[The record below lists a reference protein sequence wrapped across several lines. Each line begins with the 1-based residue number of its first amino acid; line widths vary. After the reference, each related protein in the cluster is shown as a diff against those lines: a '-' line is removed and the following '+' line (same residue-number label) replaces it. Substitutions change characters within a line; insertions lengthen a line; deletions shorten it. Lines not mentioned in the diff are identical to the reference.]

1 VVDGG
6 RVDRENLLNADAV
19 GKTTNSDGLL
29 DAAVL
34 LCNDGTLEDL
44 DTLTRAFLNL
54 HVDTDG
60 VTDLDVGSF
69 LCQSFLVEFLNQIH
83 G

>member
-1 VVDGG
+1 MDG
-6 RVDRENLLNADAV
+6 ENLLNADAV
-19 GKTTNSDGLL
+19 GNTTDSDGLL

-34 LCNDGTLEDL
+34 LGNDGTLEDL

-69 LCQSFLVEFLNQIH
+69 LSQSFLVEFLNQIH